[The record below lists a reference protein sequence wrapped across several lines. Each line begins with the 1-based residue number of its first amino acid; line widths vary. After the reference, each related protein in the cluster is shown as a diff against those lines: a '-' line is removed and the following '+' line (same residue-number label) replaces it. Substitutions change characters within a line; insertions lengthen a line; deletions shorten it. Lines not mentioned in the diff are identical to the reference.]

1 MRFSVPEKTA
11 WKSAAVSSRRAL
23 VNDAVGATPMATQGH
38 SGRQALTPFGPA
50 TLQHQSALGCG
61 HASPEP
67 MGPFALDIAGLE
79 STLHVLLAPVAAA
92 ATRCASRRGVDSKEI
107 SLQVQCH
114 DLPSTP
120 ARFKCVAASGSPCG
134 YERPWFGHGKLGVTC
149 AHLPKPRTA
158 RLDGRKVSDLLTIDS
173 QLAGPADAV

>member
-23 VNDAVGATPMATQGH
+23 VNDAVGATPMATQAT
-38 SGRQALTPFGPA
+38 QAVRRLRPLARRRFSTSRPLA
-50 TLQHQSALGCG
+50 VAMRALNPWVRLRLILLGWKVRF
-61 HASPEP
+61 
-67 MGPFALDIAGLE
+67 M
-79 STLHVLLAPVAAA
+79 VLLAPVAAA